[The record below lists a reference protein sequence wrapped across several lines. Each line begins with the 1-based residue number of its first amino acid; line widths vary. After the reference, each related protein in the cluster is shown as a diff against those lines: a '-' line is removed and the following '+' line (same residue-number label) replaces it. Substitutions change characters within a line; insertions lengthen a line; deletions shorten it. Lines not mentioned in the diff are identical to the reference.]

1 MAYMTGLIGTI
12 QQLETANAA
21 TPDPQ
26 IWTDSL
32 SGFGTDDTDQSYNGG
47 NLTTYM
53 GGIVVKD
60 DGSTMVVG
68 SMVGTLDDFIIQY
81 DMGTAFTI
89 DSNVTVSSSSGDNL
103 DVNPPQSLIG
113 GLSVADDGSKV
124 YSFGR
129 ATNNVNRFDLST
141 AWDLS
146 TGGSAAS
153 NFNTSS
159 QISNVYDGFVKN
171 DGTEVYVIGYG
182 PDNVYQYTL
191 STAHDLSTASLT
203 NTFDISAKSTVS
215 GGIHFHSE
223 GYAFVIAD
231 SFSDK
236 LHKYNLSTAWDVSTA
251 TFHSSSD
258 SLNSN
263 AGTLSGVWFDDDW
276 TYIYY
281 TDQDNDDIFRINTAG
296 ILGAPNNLGITAAS
310 TTQLNLSWDAVSGAS
325 SYDVHRSTSSGSGF
339 SEIATPSSNSYNDT
353 GRSAGTRYYYK
364 VRAVDSNGD
373 GAFTSEVNSYTLP
386 NQVSGLSASV
396 ISSSQ
401 INLSWNNPTGTEA
414 GYKIERSTSSGSGFS
429 QIASQT
435 GTTYSATGL
444 SGSTTYYFRVRAY
457 TDPGGNGAYSSEA
470 SGTTQAAPA
479 GPTGVS
485 IATASSGGYNNAV
498 LIQNQESGAQWID
511 EDGSTFS
518 SNALALTVPTG
529 FSTSSAYEYAVYPNG
544 TNGYTVVHIYAY
556 GRATGGTSYSWS
568 VDNFSENSGGISS
581 ISNVTE
587 STAQDGTATALAP
600 AAEFR
605 VNGVSGGRGY
615 LPWASSETLSFD
627 INFAATNSNGTV
639 DAQELT
645 VTLTGS
651 G

>member
-1 MAYMTGLIGTI
+1 MAYMTGLIGSI
-12 QQLETANAA
+12 QQLETANA
-21 TPDPQ
+21 TPDPA
-26 IWTDSL
+26 IWAKSL
-32 SGFGTDDTDQSYNGG
+32 SGLGNSQTDQNYNGG
-47 NLTTYM
+47 DLSTYM

-68 SMVGTLDDFIIQY
+68 SMGGTLDDFIIQY

-103 DVNPPQSLIG
+103 DINPPEGLVG
-113 GLSVADDGSKV
+113 GVSVADDGSKV

-129 ATNNVNRFDLST
+129 STNNVNRFDLST

-146 TGGSAAS
+146 TGGSAVS

-159 QISNVYDGFVKN
+159 QIALVYDGFVKN
-171 DGTEVYVIGYG
+171 DGTEMYAVGYN

-191 STAHDLSTASLT
+191 STAHNLSTASLT
-203 NTFDISAKSTVS
+203 NTFDISSKVTAC
-215 GGIHFHSE
+215 GGIHFESN
-223 GYAFVIAD
+223 GYAFVVAD
-231 SFSDK
+231 IVSDK

-251 TFHSSSD
+251 TFDSSSD
-258 SLNSN
+258 SLNTQAS
-263 AGTLSGVWFDDDW
+263 TLSGVWFDDDW
-276 TYIYY
+276 TYIFY
-281 TDQDNDDIFRINTAG
+281 TDQDDDDIMRINVAG
-296 ILGAPNNLGITAAS
+296 TLGAPNNLAITAAS

-373 GAFTSEVNSYTLP
+373 GAFTSEANSFTLP
-386 NQVSGLSASV
+386 NQVTGLSASV

-444 SGSTTYYFRVRAY
+444 TGSTTYYFRVRAF
-457 TDPGGNGAYSSEA
+457 TDPGGDGAYSSEA
-470 SGTTQAAPA
+470 SGTTQAGSSAP
-479 GPTGVS
+479 TSVRIS
-485 IATASSGGYNNAV
+485 TASSGGYANAV
-498 LIQNQESGAQWID
+498 LLQNQESSAQWLD
-511 EDGSTFS
+511 EDGSNFSGNSLVIGVPVSFS
-518 SNALALTVPTG
+518 S
-529 FSTSSAYEYAVYPNG
+529 SDAYEYAVHPNG
-544 TNGYTVVHIYAY
+544 TSGYSLVYVYAY
-556 GRATGGTSYSWS
+556 GEATGGTSYAWS
-568 VDNFSENSGGISS
+568 VDNFQEDSSGISS
-581 ISNVTE
+581 ISNVVE

-600 AAEFR
+600 AASFR

-615 LPWASSETLSFD
+615 LAWQSEEQLSFD
-627 INFAATNSNGTV
+627 INFTATNSTGSTS
-639 DAQELT
+639 AQELD
-645 VTLTGS
+645 VKLQG
-651 G
+651 